1 MDIIPKVTQAVAGED
16 YTVYAYFHD
25 GTVRRFDAKPL
36 IEQGGVF
43 LSLRDEDFFR
53 THLTVLN
60 DAVAWDVDGTRDPRT
75 CIDLDPCKMYESCP
89 IVDDPLREVTHT
101 PTQTARRA
109 DGNNGRSCSEE

>member
-1 MDIIPKVTQAVAGED
+1 MDVIPKVTQAVAGED

-43 LSLRDEDFFR
+43 LPLRDEDFFH

-60 DAVAWDVDGTRDPRT
+60 DAVAWDMDGTRDPRT
-75 CIDLDPCKMYESCP
+75 CIDLDPCEMYESCP
-89 IVDDPLREVTHT
+89 IVDDPLREVNC
-101 PTQTARRA
+101 PQ
-109 DGNNGRSCSEE
+109 NSEHG